1 MLQEG
6 KEVTHMIQTKSNFLK
21 QVVLCVWIGLTVFV
35 WLAVNIS
42 ESRIS
47 RAPLIISQLMTKTRE
62 IVWPY
67 IYRQYIFAEDPKERK

>member
-1 MLQEG
+1 
-6 KEVTHMIQTKSNFLK
+6 MIQTKPNFLK
-21 QVVLCVWIGLTVFV
+21 QVLLCVWIGLTVFL
-35 WLAVNIS
+35 WLTVNVS

-67 IYRQYIFAEDPKERK
+67 IYRQYIFAEENPKEGK